1 MALNIQIDQQK
12 LAAFADKWGIQDLAI
27 FDTHEREGEGLITDV
42 MYTLL
47 PGYETPGYFHGFFD
61 MEDELGAILGRRVA
75 MDEREL
81 VKSYTTRKHFEQL
94 LNTMQ
99 VIYAR

>member
-42 MYTLL
+42 MYTHIEGVRSPSYLG
-47 PGYETPGYFHGFFD
+47 GYFD

-75 MDEREL
+75 MDHRET
-81 VKSYTTRKHFEQL
+81 VRNYAGQKHFEDYL
-94 LNTMQ
+94 RTMEIILN
-99 VIYAR
+99 